1 MDLATLKMRLE
12 TLANG
17 AENRSKTARLRDV
30 IQQVETAL
38 HAGVK
43 RTVIRDELAAQGLE
57 MTLQTFDSA
66 LKRIRRERTK
76 LTSVTPVTSGI
87 PVVQSRFP
95 VPPKVEPV
103 TSSRP
108 EETAI
113 ASEPTLVTKPKIL
126 SAAERKAYV
135 DAQVAAA
142 FPNRFEKPPTVKS

>member
-1 MDLATLKMRLE
+1 MDLATLKLRLE

-43 RTVIRDELAAQGLE
+43 RTIIRDELAAQGLD

-76 LTSVTPVTSGI
+76 LTPAASVI
-87 PVVQSRFP
+87 PGAQSRFH

-108 EETAI
+108 EETRI
-113 ASEPTLVTKPKIL
+113 ASEPTLVTKPKPL
-126 SAAERKAYV
+126 SAAERKAFV
-135 DAQVAAA
+135 NAQVTAA
-142 FPNRFEKPPTVKS
+142 FPNRFEKPPTAKS